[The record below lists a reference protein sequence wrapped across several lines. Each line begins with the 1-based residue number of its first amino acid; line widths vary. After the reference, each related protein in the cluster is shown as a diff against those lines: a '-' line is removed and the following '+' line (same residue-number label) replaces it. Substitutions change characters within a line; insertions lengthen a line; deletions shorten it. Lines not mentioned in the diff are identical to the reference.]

1 MTLKLADR
9 WFEWRAIDDGIVAIG
24 EPHIRPF
31 YRCNIWLV
39 RGRERDALIDSG
51 LGAVSLRGAI
61 ATLLERPV
69 LAVATHTH
77 FDHIGAHHEFAERAV
92 HPAEADI
99 LARPT
104 LGNTYLGKYA
114 DHDMLTALPASTFD
128 LRRHAIA
135 AAPPTRLIDEGD
147 VVDLGDRA
155 FEVLHLPGHSPGS
168 IGLWEKSTGVLFS
181 GDAIYDGPLV
191 DGGDEAE
198 LRDYVRTMERLRTLP
213 VRVVHGGHF
222 PSFGRERLVEL
233 ADAYLA
239 EKGIGPERRSVL
251 ATSP

>member
-1 MTLKLADR
+1 LHLADR
-9 WFEWRAIDDGIVAIG
+9 WFEWRTIDDGVVAID

-39 RGRERDALIDSG
+39 RGRNRDMLVDSG
-51 LGAVSLRGAI
+51 LGAVSLRDAI
-61 ATLLERPV
+61 ADLLERPV

-114 DHDMLTALPASTFD
+114 GHDMLTALPARAFD
-128 LRRHAIA
+128 LRHHAIA
-135 AAPPTRLIDEGD
+135 AAPPTRLIDDGD
-147 VVDLGDRA
+147 VIDLGDRT
-155 FEVLHLPGHSPGS
+155 FEVIHLPGHSPGS
-168 IGLWEKSTGVLFS
+168 IGLWEKKTGVLFS
-181 GDAIYDGPLV
+181 GDAIYYGPLV

-198 LRDYVRTMERLRTLP
+198 RRDYARSMERLRDLP

-233 ADAYLA
+233 AEAYLA
-239 EKGIGPERRSVL
+239 GTAVMG
-251 ATSP
+251 